1 MSLNIWI
8 TVSYLQKNTIFI
20 YSFMTEL
27 LFNED
32 SYLKEA
38 EATIISA
45 ADNIIKL
52 NRTVFFPEGGGQ
64 PGDQGE
70 IILKDRVLKVID
82 TKKDLQENEIL
93 HYVEGNI
100 DESIINQEVGLKN
113 ALKVYKI

>member
-1 MSLNIWI
+1 
-8 TVSYLQKNTIFI
+8 
-20 YSFMTEL
+20 MTEL

-38 EATIISA
+38 EATIIGV
-45 ADNIIKL
+45 ADNIVKL

-82 TKKDLQENEIL
+82 TKKGKQENEIL

-100 DESIINQEVGLKN
+100 DESIINQGVGLK
-113 ALKVYKI
+113 ID